1 MSRRTWVVVVARIGG
16 LRWGELWPGAEAG
29 DARDARLSWGRA
41 PASLASQW
49 PASTLTMGWHRS
61 PGGSWHLIHP
71 IQPEN
76 TVRCSSSG
84 GKYSEN
90 WWVHLAGAVFWALA
104 VLSAQGCECWPSV
117 RLMPS
122 QARRVM
128 GTRGLCNDAGDTSPA
143 NKESPMCF
151 TPSSIHLISAM
162 QTWWRKWMLFRNNQ
176 RKMLYCDAECWA
188 DTKSSF
194 HSVV

>member
-1 MSRRTWVVVVARIGG
+1 MSGCCGEDRWAEVRWALARGG
-16 LRWGELWPGAEAG
+16 GWRCQRCEAELRPGSGQSRQSVTSLNTDDGLTSEPRG
-29 DARDARLSWGRA
+29 QLTPHTSHTARD
-41 PASLASQW
+41 
-49 PASTLTMGWHRS
+49 
-61 PGGSWHLIHP
+61 
-71 IQPEN
+71 
-76 TVRCSSSG
+76 VRCSSSG

>member
-1 MSRRTWVVVVARIGG
+1 MSRSTWVVVVARIGEMRWAVARG
-16 LRWGELWPGAEAG
+16 GGWRHQRCEAELRPGSGQLSQWHQPPHWWGAHIGVPGAA
-29 DARDARLSWGRA
+29 D
-41 PASLASQW
+41 
-49 PASTLTMGWHRS
+49 T
-61 PGGSWHLIHP
+61 
-71 IQPEN
+71 N
-76 TVRCSSSG
+76 VRCSRG

-117 RLMPS
+117 RLTPS
-122 QARRVM
+122 QARTGRVM
-128 GTRGLCNDAGDTSPA
+128 GTRALCNDAGDTSPA

-176 RKMLYCDAECWA
+176 RKMLYCYAECWA

>member
-1 MSRRTWVVVVARIGG
+1 MSGCCGEDRWDEVSSGQGRRLETPEMRGW
-16 LRWGELWPGAEAG
+16 AEAG
-29 DARDARLSWGRA
+29 LWPVESVT
-41 PASLASQW
+41 PASEL
-49 PASTLTMGWHRS
+49 MS
-61 PGGSWHLIHP
+61 PGGSWHT
-71 IQPEN
+71 N
-76 TVRCSSSG
+76 VRCSRA

-104 VLSAQGCECWPSV
+104 VLSALGCECWPSV
-117 RLMPS
+117 RLTPS
-122 QARRVM
+122 QARTGRVM
-128 GTRGLCNDAGDTSPA
+128 GTRALCNDAGDTSPA